1 MTNSNGGVYRMTVC
15 LSLNLETKSVF
26 SLSNIIQIV
35 SVFMSL
41 NVFPVKATDNIILK
55 LSVNAL

>member
-1 MTNSNGGVYRMTVC
+1 MTVC

-26 SLSNIIQIV
+26 SLSNVIQIV